1 MRTPISPVRPVI
13 QERVS
18 SELSFRSARMAERN
32 SLMPSAE
39 IKYLTWTGDNLL
51 RQVVYE
57 GLREDKP
64 AAEVRR
70 EVPNAKPGTPAGSR

>member
-1 MRTPISPVRPVI
+1 MPLRVPPPRNSRFGSILVLGRVHWVRPEPV
-13 QERVS
+13 V
-18 SELSFRSARMAERN
+18 EL
-32 SLMPSAE
+32 
-39 IKYLTWTGDNLL
+39 KYPTWTGDDLL

-70 EVPNAKPGTPAGSR
+70 EVPHTKPGTPAGSR